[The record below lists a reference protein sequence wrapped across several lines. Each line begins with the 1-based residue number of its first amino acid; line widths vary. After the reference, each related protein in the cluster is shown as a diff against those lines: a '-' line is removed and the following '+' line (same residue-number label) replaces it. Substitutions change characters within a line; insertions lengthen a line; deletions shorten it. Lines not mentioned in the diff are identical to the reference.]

1 MLFLDEI
8 DELELD
14 KQAMILHA
22 VESGKYFPLGSDCEV
37 TSRFH
42 LIAGASRDLASL
54 VARGKFRAALFAR
67 LNLWTL
73 RLPSQWKRPEDMAP
87 NLEHEFE
94 RVANIFGN
102 RVSFN
107 TDAASAYLRFAIDP
121 STEWPGN
128 FRDLGASVQRM
139 GTLAPRGRVTMS
151 MVEQETNILRQ
162 QWKDARADAHAVLL
176 FEYLGDNA
184 QQLDMFDQAQL
195 ASVIRICRE
204 SKSLSA
210 AGRRLFAV
218 SRVEKKSTNDAGRL
232 RKYLEKHSLSRA
244 QLVQ

>member
-1 MLFLDEI
+1 MRE
-8 DELELD
+8 
-14 KQAMILHA
+14 
-22 VESGKYFPLGSDCEV
+22 
-37 TSRFH
+37 
-42 LIAGASRDLASL
+42 
-54 VARGKFRAALFAR
+54 
-67 LNLWTL
+67 
-73 RLPSQWKRPEDMAP
+73 RPEDIAP
-87 NLEHEFE
+87 NLAHEFE
-94 RVANIFGN
+94 RVATILGN

-139 GTLAPRGRVTMS
+139 CTLAPRGRVTMP
-151 MVEQETNILRQ
+151 MVEQEIGILRQ
-162 QWKDARADAHAVLL
+162 QWKDAHADADAVLL

-195 ASVIRICRE
+195 ASVIRVCRE

-218 SRVEKKSTNDAGRL
+218 SRLEKKSTNDADRL
-232 RKYLEKHSLSRA
+232 RKYLEKFGLDRA